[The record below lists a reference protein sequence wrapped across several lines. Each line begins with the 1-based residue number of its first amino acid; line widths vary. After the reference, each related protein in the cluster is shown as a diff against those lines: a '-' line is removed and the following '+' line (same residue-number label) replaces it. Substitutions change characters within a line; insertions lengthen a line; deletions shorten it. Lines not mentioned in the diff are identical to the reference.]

1 MMHGTKRDDF
11 NARREAADLARK
23 AMIERFR
30 AQPRVDDP
38 TVQERLAAQRAAAEV
53 REGVRAQRRAEA
65 ELRAEAVAAEAR
77 RVEAEQAAHRAEEA
91 RLAAEEIER
100 QAEAERDA
108 AQAAVTLAVEQ
119 KAKRDARYA
128 GRQARR
134 K

>member
-23 AMIERFR
+23 AMIDRFR

-38 TVQERLAAQRAAAEV
+38 IVQERLAAQRAAAEI
-53 REGVRAQRRAEA
+53 REGHRAQRRAEA
-65 ELRAEAVAAEAR
+65 EARAEAIATEAR
-77 RVEAEQAAHRAEEA
+77 RLEAEQAARQAEEA
-91 RLAAEEIER
+91 RLAAEETER

-108 AQAAVTLAVEQ
+108 AQAALTLAAEQ

-128 GRQARR
+128 ARQARR